1 MYVRLI
7 QVINNVNGQFAPV
20 TPMRGAV
27 LVFIADLMQRWT
39 SDRYKSVVSLKND
52 TDLDPLIKNITTIRA
67 RLIIFSKI
75 QLVVY
80 YQSCVLIG
88 RATTRL
94 YVIAHY

>member
-1 MYVRLI
+1 MYVLLI
-7 QVINNVNGQFAPV
+7 QVINNVDGQFAPV
-20 TPMRGAV
+20 TPLRGAV

-39 SDRYKSVVSLKND
+39 SDRYKSVVSLENI
-52 TDLDPLIKNITTIRA
+52 TDLDPLIKNITTIHA

-88 RATTRL
+88 RATTML
-94 YVIAHY
+94 YVIVHY

>member
-7 QVINNVNGQFAPV
+7 QVINNVDGQFAPV
-20 TPMRGAV
+20 TPMREAV

-39 SDRYKSVVSLKND
+39 SDRYKSVVSLKNN

>member
-1 MYVRLI
+1 MYVLLI
-7 QVINNVNGQFAPV
+7 QVINNVDGQFAPV
-20 TPMRGAV
+20 TPLRGAV

-39 SDRYKSVVSLKND
+39 SDRYKSVVSLENI
-52 TDLDPLIKNITTIRA
+52 TDLDPLIKNIITIHA

-88 RATTRL
+88 RATTML
-94 YVIAHY
+94 YVIVHY

>member
-1 MYVRLI
+1 MYVLLI
-7 QVINNVNGQFAPV
+7 QVINNVDGQFAPV
-20 TPMRGAV
+20 TPLRGAV

-39 SDRYKSVVSLKND
+39 SDRYKSVVSLENN
-52 TDLDPLIKNITTIRA
+52 TDFDPLIKNIITIYA

-75 QLVVY
+75 QLVVC

-88 RATTRL
+88 RAITML

>member
-1 MYVRLI
+1 MYVLLI
-7 QVINNVNGQFAPV
+7 QVINNVDGQFAPV
-20 TPMRGAV
+20 TPLRGAV

-39 SDRYKSVVSLKND
+39 SDRYKSVVGLKNN
-52 TDLDPLIKNITTIRA
+52 TDLDPLRKNIITIHA

-75 QLVVY
+75 QVVVY

-88 RATTRL
+88 RAITML